1 MERDSKNRKVIDMQ
15 KNIGG
20 IMRECYPL
28 TPAQLVHIYT
38 LNYSPTQE
46 IVNIGTGQYLQTKLN
61 VAALRE
67 ALNRAVERCESMRMR
82 IWKDPETGEIWQ
94 YIEP

>member
-38 LNYSPTQE
+38 LNYSPTQ
-46 IVNIGTGQYLQTKLN
+46 
-61 VAALRE
+61 
-67 ALNRAVERCESMRMR
+67 
-82 IWKDPETGEIWQ
+82 
-94 YIEP
+94 